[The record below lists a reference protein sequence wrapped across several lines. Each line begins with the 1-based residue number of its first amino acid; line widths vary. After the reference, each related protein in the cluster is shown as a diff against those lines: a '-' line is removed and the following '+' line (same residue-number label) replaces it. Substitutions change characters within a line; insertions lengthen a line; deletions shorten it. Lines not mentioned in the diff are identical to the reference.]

1 MGLLWSLQKKI
12 LQVCQYETWD
22 CFVLQRSSNLGAMF
36 DKHILRSSSICAR
49 LRYFILSAVSF
60 EKPASHKYV
69 DAQRRSIFKAMS
81 QSWGNSGIIATQNDE
96 REEVVNRCL
105 SLLSLFSS
113 KSCSCMT
120 ARLIPNPG
128 EWTVVVFEIG
138 PKLILQRWKVISS
151 WFLICMASCCHL
163 PAPRHKKH

>member
-1 MGLLWSLQKKI
+1 MLLLLSFGYCYYYGPLVIFTKKNLTGLSI
-12 LQVCQYETWD
+12 WD
-22 CFVLQRSSNLGAMF
+22 MRLLCLAKVL
-36 DKHILRSSSICAR
+36 
-49 LRYFILSAVSF
+49 
-60 EKPASHKYV
+60 KYV

-81 QSWGNSGIIATQNDE
+81 QSWGNSGINATQNDE
-96 REEVVNRCL
+96 REEGVNRCL

-163 PAPRHKKH
+163 LAPRHTKHTEDVAQSCQWR

>member
-1 MGLLWSLQKKI
+1 MFLLLSLGYCCYYYGPIVIFTKKNLTGLSI
-12 LQVCQYETWD
+12 WD
-22 CFVLQRSSNLGAMF
+22 MRLLCLAKVL
-36 DKHILRSSSICAR
+36 
-49 LRYFILSAVSF
+49 
-60 EKPASHKYV
+60 KYV

-81 QSWGNSGIIATQNDE
+81 QSWGNSGINATQNDE
-96 REEVVNRCL
+96 REEGVNRCL